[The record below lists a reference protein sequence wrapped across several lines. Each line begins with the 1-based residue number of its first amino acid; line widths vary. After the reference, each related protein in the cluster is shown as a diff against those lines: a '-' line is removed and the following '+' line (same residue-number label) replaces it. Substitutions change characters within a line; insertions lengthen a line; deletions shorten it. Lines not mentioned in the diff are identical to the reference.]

1 MEEQLKYL
9 EGTEDEIR
17 EVMIRSRVDLR
28 EQIAQNQARTR
39 TELRQM
45 QEERREEKLFECD
58 VKRKELAWL
67 LEIHVEEEEI
77 NRVQAQI
84 ADLEIAR
91 EKWLRDHENRVID
104 EEQELD
110 EREEEEDIRLHQT
123 EQEEEEAALG
133 DLHRQQFEIMQEKKS
148 LVENYEDL
156 KVKIHER
163 M

>member
-1 MEEQLKYL
+1 MKYL

-17 EVMIRSRVDLR
+17 EAMVRARVEFRDQLV
-28 EQIAQNQARTR
+28 QNQARTR
-39 TELRQM
+39 TELKQM
-45 QEERREEKLFECD
+45 QEERREEKLFEFD

-77 NRVQAQI
+77 SRVRAQL
-84 ADLEIAR
+84 ADLELTR
-91 EKWLRDHENRVID
+91 ERWLRDHEDRVID

-110 EREEEEDIRLHQT
+110 EREEDEEARLNQT

-133 DLHRQQFEIMQEKKS
+133 DLHRQQFQIMQERKT
-148 LVENYEDL
+148 LIETYEDL
-156 KVKIHER
+156 KMKIQER